1 MNNNIEDIL
10 SDDKSDNQ
18 KRLIELNDLLKSEEI
33 ILENTDDD
41 FEKDAAEGLQ
51 QFEKNNIPILVNEL
65 NQNLKSQLK
74 DKKRLKKRIPDQ
86 SPVLITI
93 ITILLLIVV
102 AFVII
107 KKYYQ

>member
-18 KRLIELNDLLKSEEI
+18 KRLIELNDLLKSEDI
-33 ILENTDDD
+33 ISEETDDD

-51 QFEKNNIPILVNEL
+51 QIEKNNIPILVNEL
-65 NQNLKSQLK
+65 NQNLKFQLK
-74 DKKRLKKRIPDQ
+74 NKKRSKKQLPDQ
-86 SPVLITI
+86 SAVLITI
-93 ITILLLIVV
+93 ITLLLLITV
-102 AFVII
+102 AFLII

>member
-1 MNNNIEDIL
+1 MNYNIEDIL

-18 KRLIELNDLLKSEEI
+18 KRLIELNDVLKSEETI
-33 ILENTDDD
+33 PEDTEDD

-51 QFEKNNIPILVNEL
+51 QIGRNNIPILVNEL

-74 DKKRLKKRIPDQ
+74 NKKRTKKQIPDQ
-86 SPVLITI
+86 SAVLITI
-93 ITILLLIVV
+93 VILLLLVVV

-107 KKYYQ
+107 KRYYQ